1 MWKSRKEDEIRPAPA
16 LPSPPVPAP
25 VSASPQPVARPLE
38 NRMPEIP
45 RSAAAH
51 IGKSVVIKGQLSGSE
66 DLYLDGEVEGTV
78 DLPGHT
84 LTVGPSAR
92 IRANISA
99 RVVSIQG
106 TVTGNVRAS
115 DKVELKNSAVLTGDI
130 ATKRIAIDDGAF
142 FKGGV
147 DIQKDTTPDPRQATT
162 PAANSP
168 SGTTPSTAN
177 ATGGAGSSTASP
189 SSSTAS
195 SAGTQSSGAGSSSGT
210 TGSTAPKPGVVQ
222 SK

>member
-1 MWKSRKEDEIRPAPA
+1 MWKFQKDDEKPKPAPA
-16 LPSPPVPAP
+16 PSATPVTSGAMPATSSARHEVRP
-25 VSASPQPVARPLE
+25 VE

-45 RSAAAH
+45 RTANAH

-84 LTVGPSAR
+84 LTIGPSGR

-99 RVVSIQG
+99 RIVSIQG
-106 TVTGNVRAS
+106 TVTGNVRGS

-147 DIQKDTTPDPRQATT
+147 DIQKESAPER
-162 PAANSP
+162 PASTGSAGPTASSTGSAAP
-168 SGTTPSTAN
+168 SSSG
-177 ATGGAGSSTASP
+177 GSSTGSAAKTEQP
-189 SSSTAS
+189 SLQT
-195 SAGTQSSGAGSSSGT
+195 
-210 TGSTAPKPGVVQ
+210 K
-222 SK
+222 

>member
-1 MWKSRKEDEIRPAPA
+1 
-16 LPSPPVPAP
+16 
-25 VSASPQPVARPLE
+25 
-38 NRMPEIP
+38 MPEIP
-45 RSAAAH
+45 RSAATAH
-51 IGKSVVIKGQLSGSE
+51 IGKSVIIKGQLSGSE

-92 IRANISA
+92 VRANISA

-106 TVTGNVRAS
+106 TVTGNVRGS

-162 PAANSP
+162 PAASSS
-168 SGTTPSTAN
+168 SGTTPSTPHATP
-177 ATGGAGSSTASP
+177 TGGGGSS
-189 SSSTAS
+189 S
-195 SAGTQSSGAGSSSGT
+195 SAAATPSTPSTPSSSGT
-210 TGSTAPKPGVVQ
+210 QPSGTVTSSGKATRS
-222 SK
+222 

>member
-1 MWKSRKEDEIRPAPA
+1 MWKSRKEDEIRPAPT
-16 LPSPPVPAP
+16 PQPPQQPPAAP
-25 VSASPQPVARPLE
+25 VVPSVKQEARPVE
-38 NRMPEIP
+38 NRMPEST
-45 RSAAAH
+45 RNAATAH

-92 IRANISA
+92 IKANISA
-99 RVVSIQG
+99 RIVVIQG
-106 TVTGNVRAS
+106 TINGNVRGS

-147 DIQKDTTPDPRQATT
+147 DIQKEESKAA
-162 PAANSP
+162 PAPASSSSASTST
-168 SGTTPSTAN
+168 SGASASSASSGGGTS
-177 ATGGAGSSTASP
+177 GAGSST
-189 SSSTAS
+189 T
-195 SAGTQSSGAGSSSGT
+195 
-210 TGSTAPKPGVVQ
+210 PKPEQ
-222 SK
+222 PSLIQK

>member
-1 MWKSRKEDEIRPAPA
+1 MWKSRKEDETRPAPA
-16 LPSPPVPAP
+16 PPSPPAPAP
-25 VSASPQPVARPLE
+25 VSASVPPSVTRQVE

-45 RSAAAH
+45 RSAATAH
-51 IGKSVVIKGQLSGSE
+51 IGKSVIIKGQLSGSE

-92 IRANISA
+92 VRANISA

-106 TVTGNVRAS
+106 TVTGNVRGS

-162 PAANSP
+162 PAASSS
-168 SGTTPSTAN
+168 SGTTPSTPHATP
-177 ATGGAGSSTASP
+177 TGGGGSS
-189 SSSTAS
+189 S
-195 SAGTQSSGAGSSSGT
+195 SAAATPSTPSTPSSSGT
-210 TGSTAPKPGVVQ
+210 QPSGTVTSSGKTTRS
-222 SK
+222 

>member
-1 MWKSRKEDEIRPAPA
+1 
-16 LPSPPVPAP
+16 
-25 VSASPQPVARPLE
+25 
-38 NRMPEIP
+38 MPEIP
-45 RSAAAH
+45 RSAATAH
-51 IGKSVVIKGQLSGSE
+51 IGKSVIIKGQLSGSE

-92 IRANISA
+92 VRANISA

-106 TVTGNVRAS
+106 TVTGNVRGS

-162 PAANSP
+162 PAASSP
-168 SGTTPSTAN
+168 SGTTPN
-177 ATGGAGSSTASP
+177 ATPTGGAGT
-189 SSSTAS
+189 SSSPTATP
-195 SAGTQSSGAGSSSGT
+195 SAASTPSSSGT
-210 TGSTAPKPGVVQ
+210 QPSGTVTSSGKATRS
-222 SK
+222 